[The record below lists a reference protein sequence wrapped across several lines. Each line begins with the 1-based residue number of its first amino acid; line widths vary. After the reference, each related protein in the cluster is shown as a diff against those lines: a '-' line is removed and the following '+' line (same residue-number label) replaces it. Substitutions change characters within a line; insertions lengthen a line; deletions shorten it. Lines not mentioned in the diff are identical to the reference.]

1 MSHIRSAQNSPGT
14 WAAISRCQRAQNV
27 SAGSDSRHAACT
39 LHPRCFPSPA
49 ACGYYCPHVRAT
61 LGWYA
66 LIQQP
71 FSGLSRY
78 RHPTISVWSHH
89 FGIQNTQAWRN
100 HPIQPS
106 LLALELA
113 TSCPP
118 LDHICQAPPPE
129 PCGPAP
135 LLTQRQAC
143 GRTWRSR
150 STPSLH
156 VVAGDDA
163 SSPGSRCCLPR
174 WYRRELVEGYP
185 GHVSWSAERPAPA
198 LIAG

>member
-1 MSHIRSAQNSPGT
+1 MYPAPTLLPITSSLWLLLPTCACHAGVVPVDS
-14 WAAISRCQRAQNV
+14 AAILRSV
-27 SAGSDSRHAACT
+27 T
-39 LHPRCFPSPA
+39 LQMSNNIC
-49 ACGYYCPHVRAT
+49 
-61 LGWYA
+61 WY
-66 LIQQP
+66 
-71 FSGLSRY
+71 
-78 RHPTISVWSHH
+78 HH
-89 FGIQNTQAWRN
+89 FGIQNTQAWWN

-118 LDHICQAPPPE
+118 LDHICQVPPPE

-135 LLTQRQAC
+135 LLTQCQAC

-150 STPSLH
+150 STPSLR
-156 VVAGDDA
+156 VLAGGDA